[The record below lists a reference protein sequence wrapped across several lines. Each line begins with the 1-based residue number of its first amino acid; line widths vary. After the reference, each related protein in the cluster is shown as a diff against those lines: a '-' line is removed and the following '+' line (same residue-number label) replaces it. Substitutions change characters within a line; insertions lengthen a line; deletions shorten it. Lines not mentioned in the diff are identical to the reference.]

1 MRVILEKYIEIFI
14 FETHIKIWTKNVEAF
29 GLQSFKLVHESWILH
44 RLKIKL
50 TNDVNQSRYQ
60 HSISDMEDH
69 FSNLGTYI
77 KGYMKPKRKLVIH
90 DQLLMR
96 YKDKLNL
103 ILQNL
108 FMYSK
113 VE

>member
-1 MRVILEKYIEIFI
+1 M
-14 FETHIKIWTKNVEAF
+14 N
-29 GLQSFKLVHESWILH
+29 HESYIGL
-44 RLKIKL
+44 KL

-77 KGYMKPKRKLVIH
+77 KGYMHPKRKLVIH

-96 YKDKLNL
+96 KIDKDKL
-103 ILQNL
+103 ILLNGH
-108 FMYSK
+108 F
-113 VE
+113 

>member
-103 ILQNL
+103 ILQNGL
-108 FMYSK
+108 I
-113 VE
+113 